1 MMNEEFEIES
11 KLATVLAIGV
21 GAISWGMLLYLPFQ
35 TSVA

>member
-11 KLATVLAIGV
+11 KLATVIAIGV
-21 GAISWGMLLYLPFQ
+21 GAISWGLLLYLPFQ